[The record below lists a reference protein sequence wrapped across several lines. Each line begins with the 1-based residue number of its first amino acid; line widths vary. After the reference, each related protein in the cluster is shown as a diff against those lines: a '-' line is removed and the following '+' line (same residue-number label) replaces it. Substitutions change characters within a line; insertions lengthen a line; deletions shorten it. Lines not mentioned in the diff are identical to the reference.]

1 MHCLQFNVS
10 ASSGVENLGKVVFQ
24 HEQSM
29 ASELLVSDHR
39 ISVDR
44 NEHHISS

>member
-10 ASSGVENLGKVVFQ
+10 ASSGVENLKIVFQ

-29 ASELLVSDHR
+29 AYELLVSDHR